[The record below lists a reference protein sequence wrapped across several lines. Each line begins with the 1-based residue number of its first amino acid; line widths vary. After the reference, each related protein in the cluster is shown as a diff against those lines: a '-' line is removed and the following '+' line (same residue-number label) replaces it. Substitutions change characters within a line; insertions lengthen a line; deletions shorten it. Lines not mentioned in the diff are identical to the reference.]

1 MRLRPIEHLEN
12 HRPKCKMHTQERQL
26 TRFIVFYNWSTKKIE
41 PTVFQ
46 NRTELEKSIPHIPI
60 WDHLFLTYTADKQT
74 NRWTEKFYRCWSTEL
89 VWVLR
94 QLHKKTTP
102 LPKLYATLLTV
113 QSRTVWKS
121 EQSSPKIA
129 AHFRWCSFHH
139 QSTDSRSCGRSES
152 RLLCCCS
159 VLHSSHTKH
168 IQYFNNSCSMLSTS
182 PTSR

>member
-1 MRLRPIEHLEN
+1 MHLRPIEHLEN

-26 TRFIVFYNWSTKKIE
+26 TRFMYFTTDLQRKSNWRFFKTE
-41 PTVFQ
+41 PNLKNPF
-46 NRTELEKSIPHIPI
+46 RTSRFGIICFWLI
-60 WDHLFLTYTADKQT
+60 LRT
-74 NRWTEKFYRCWSTEL
+74 NRWTEKFYRRWSTEL

-94 QLHKKTTP
+94 QLHKNTTP

-113 QSRTVWKS
+113 QSQTVWKS